1 MASLIRLAPQL
12 LAGSAVAGVGFAF
25 GRDIYRATKKHWVP
39 VLILV
44 ALTSCLYGL
53 FVSSVWMA
61 RNYRTRLGSIG
72 KRLAAFSLFVVCYS
86 VLFYVSVFLVEIAS
100 GTTGTAGTAIV
111 NPTAL
116 WETHAGSLTDGSP
129 LSIGFA
135 VQNAVAVGGFIL
147 GFIQRRK
154 RRLLWQVEEAN
165 AAFLADHGLQQLDK
179 NNIRDSEGNRFELAN
194 QFSRINEIE
203 FIAVGQAGNGGYLCY
218 DGIGKYSAWSG
229 LVPIR

>member
-1 MASLIRLAPQL
+1 MASLTKLAPQL

-25 GRDIYRATKKHWVP
+25 GHDIYRATKKHWVP

-72 KRLAAFSLFVVCYS
+72 KRLAAFSLFVVCYF
-86 VLFYVSVFLVEIAS
+86 VLLYVSVFLIEIAS
-100 GTTGTAGTAIV
+100 GTTETAGTTIV
-111 NPTAL
+111 NPTTL
-116 WETHAGSLTDGSP
+116 WETHAGSLADGSP
-129 LSIGFA
+129 MSIGFA
-135 VQNAVAVGGFIL
+135 VQNAVAVGGLIL
-147 GFIQRRK
+147 GVIQRRK
-154 RRLLWQVEEAN
+154 RRLLWQAEEAN
-165 AAFLADHGLQQLDK
+165 ATFLVDHGLQQLDEK
-179 NNIRDSEGNRFELAN
+179 NMRDSEGNHFELAN

-203 FIAVGQAGNGGYLCY
+203 FIAVRQAGKGGYLCY
-218 DGIGKYSAWSG
+218 DETGKYTAWSG

>member
-25 GRDIYRATKKHWVP
+25 GRDIYRATKKHWVL
-39 VLILV
+39 VLLLV

-72 KRLAAFSLFVVCYS
+72 KRLAAFSLFVVCYF
-86 VLFYVSVFLVEIAS
+86 VLLYVSVFLIEIAS
-100 GTTGTAGTAIV
+100 GTTETAGTTIV
-111 NPTAL
+111 DPTTL

-135 VQNAVAVGGFIL
+135 VQNAVTVGGVIL
-147 GFIQRRK
+147 GVIQRRR

-165 AAFLADHGLQQLDK
+165 ATFLADHGLQQLDEK
-179 NNIRDSEGNRFELAN
+179 NMRDSEGNRFELAN

-203 FIAVGQAGNGGYLCY
+203 FIAVGQAGKSGYLCY
-218 DGIGKYSAWSG
+218 DETGKYTAWSG

>member
-61 RNYRTRLGSIG
+61 HNYRTRLGSTG
-72 KRLAAFSLFVVCYS
+72 KRLAAFLLFVVCYFA
-86 VLFYVSVFLVEIAS
+86 LLYVNVFLIEIAS
-100 GTTGTAGTAIV
+100 GTTETVGTTIV
-111 NPTAL
+111 L

-129 LSIGFA
+129 LSIGFS
-135 VQNAVAVGGFIL
+135 VQNAVAVVGFIL
-147 GFIQRRK
+147 GVIQRRR
-154 RRLLWQVEEAN
+154 RRLLWQAEEAN
-165 AAFLADHGLQQLDK
+165 ATFLADHGLQQLDEK
-179 NNIRDSEGNRFELAN
+179 NMRDSEGNRFELAN

-203 FIAVGQAGNGGYLCY
+203 FIAVGQAGKSGYLCY
-218 DGIGKYSAWSG
+218 DETGKYTAWSG